1 MSAPLVANDEYDCS
15 IIGLVR
21 DFEDLSLYDSYFGDD
36 PLSEDDDIWQNE
48 REAKEDEEVLQ
59 KEREEKEQEELAA
72 CRERPMLRGRR
83 KLKRK
88 KSYDHSSSS
97 ESESEDEETLEEK
110 ERKHIIR
117 IELIQR
123 NIRESLEQRKRQ
135 RSESSDCEA
144 YSGKK
149 ECNCGDY
156 VLMRCSKVG
165 YVKFWPR
172 IFVFI
177 HLRTFGRSLASSF
190 LAHQFPSYFDTIVAG
205 VCCCDNDNIFS
216 PK

>member
-1 MSAPLVANDEYDCS
+1 MIFQKSNLGSIMSAALVANDEHDCS

-21 DFEDLSLYDSYFGDD
+21 DFEDLSLYDSIFGDD
-36 PLSEDDDIWQNE
+36 PLSEDDDIWKN
-48 REAKEDEEVLQ
+48 
-59 KEREEKEQEELAA
+59 EREEKEEEELAA

-149 ECNCGDY
+149 EC
-156 VLMRCSKVG
+156 K
-165 YVKFWPR
+165 
-172 IFVFI
+172 
-177 HLRTFGRSLASSF
+177 
-190 LAHQFPSYFDTIVAG
+190 
-205 VCCCDNDNIFS
+205 
-216 PK
+216 